1 LKRLPKN
8 WNEFWV
14 KYDKML
20 PRNFRANQKNV
31 MNKKLE
37 QQTNLIDG
45 ERKFVGELDVKVFH
59 SVHKKK
65 DLDKLHSQAI
75 IDWEN
80 IPELNEDDSDYILAA
95 SSDSDISIWV
105 EDDDWSY
112 FGSETVPPNQFIQHL
127 YPLTLPLQQLIVV

>member
-1 LKRLPKN
+1 
-8 WNEFWV
+8 
-14 KYDKML
+14 
-20 PRNFRANQKNV
+20 
-31 MNKKLE
+31 
-37 QQTNLIDG
+37 
-45 ERKFVGELDVKVFH
+45 LDVKVFH

>member
-45 ERKFVGELDVKVFH
+45 E
-59 SVHKKK
+59 
-65 DLDKLHSQAI
+65 
-75 IDWEN
+75 EN
-80 IPELNEDDSDYILAA
+80 LLES
-95 SSDSDISIWV
+95 WM
-105 EDDDWSY
+105 
-112 FGSETVPPNQFIQHL
+112 
-127 YPLTLPLQQLIVV
+127 